1 MNTLTTADLKLI
13 ADEMGKKLTK
23 LISSEQIEYFISDN
37 SGDLILWNPVEST
50 DQCLEVLEWLKP
62 LTIFYKDGEWT
73 IGKGTDNAIWVSN
86 PNFKLAVCL
95 AAVEWIKQSKK

>member
-13 ADEMGKKLTK
+13 AEAMGKEIVYEDKGEIAVRDK
-23 LISSEQIEYFISDN
+23 EMI
-37 SGDLILWNPVEST
+37 DLWSPDEFA

-95 AAVEWIKQSKK
+95 AAVEWIKQSKR

>member
-1 MNTLTTADLKLI
+1 MKELTTEDLKLI

-50 DQCLEVLEWLKP
+50 DQCLEVLEWLIDQKGKKRID
-62 LTIFYKDGEWT
+62 LKEIF
-73 IGKGTDNAIWVSN
+73 IGLSEYYYQFYD
-86 PNFKLAVCL
+86 FKLAVCL
-95 AAVEWIKQSKK
+95 AAVEWIKQSKR